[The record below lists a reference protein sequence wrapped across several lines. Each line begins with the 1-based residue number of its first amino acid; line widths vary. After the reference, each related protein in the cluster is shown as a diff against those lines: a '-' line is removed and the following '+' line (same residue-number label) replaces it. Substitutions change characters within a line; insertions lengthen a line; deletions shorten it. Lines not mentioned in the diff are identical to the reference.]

1 MERVENKYNDFND
14 FNMMWK
20 SYQILREGLK
30 VSNVEIEELISYHN
44 RNENYEI
51 SHQLNSHR

>member
-1 MERVENKYNDFND
+1 MRMENKYNDFN
-14 FNMMWK
+14 MIWK

-44 RNENYEI
+44 RNEDYEI
-51 SHQLNSHR
+51 SHRLNSHR

>member
-1 MERVENKYNDFND
+1 MENKYND

-30 VSNVEIEELISYHN
+30 VSNVEIEELIS
-44 RNENYEI
+44 
-51 SHQLNSHR
+51 